1 MGSRTKIGA
10 GPLGVMLLAE
20 LVNTEYVP
28 HRLGALTMNADSDL
42 HIVCGYEVLN
52 QDKRLFASKTF
63 AVL

>member
-1 MGSRTKIGA
+1 
-10 GPLGVMLLAE
+10 MLVAE

-52 QDKRLFASKTF
+52 QDKRFFASKAF